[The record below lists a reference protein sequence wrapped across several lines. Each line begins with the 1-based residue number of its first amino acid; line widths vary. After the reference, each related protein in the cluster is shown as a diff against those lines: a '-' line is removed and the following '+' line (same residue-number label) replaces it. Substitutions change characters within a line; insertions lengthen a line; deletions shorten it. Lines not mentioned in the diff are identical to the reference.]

1 MSVLQLAL
9 NTLALASIY
18 ALVALGFVLVINA
31 VGAVNFAHGDLVMAG
46 GFLAV
51 LFARQLDW
59 PGIALAPL
67 IMLATGAL
75 GLALSLLAYFPLRRG
90 PPAGIYVSTI
100 AVGLL
105 LQNAVLNLFGAAP
118 QRGPALITTASG
130 GVPIQPLATIAVA
143 IVLIAGLYL
152 LLRRSQLGRALRA
165 TAQNPAMAEAIGI
178 DTNRM
183 IAFSFALAAGLAGA
197 AGLLLA
203 PLQFVTPYDGPSLIV
218 KAYIAVVIGGW
229 GRIGGTVAGALGIA
243 LFESVIATVLSQ
255 PAAEA
260 ALYALL
266 LIVLWLRPQGLF
278 GELAGER
285 A

>member
-1 MSVLQLAL
+1 MTLLHLAL
-9 NTLALASIY
+9 NTLALASAY

-31 VGAVNFAHGDLVMAG
+31 VGAVNFAQGDLVMAG
-46 GFLAV
+46 GFIAV
-51 LFARQLDW
+51 LFGKLLDW

-67 IMLATGAL
+67 VVLATGVL
-75 GLALSLLAYFPLRRG
+75 GLLTALVAYFPLRRG

-105 LQNAVLNLFGAAP
+105 LQNAALNLFGAAP
-118 QRGPALITTASG
+118 QRGPALIAIDSS
-130 GVPIQPLATIAVA
+130 QALATIVVA
-143 IVLIAGLYL
+143 GVLLIGLHL
-152 LLRRSQLGRALRA
+152 LLRRSQLGRQLRA

-178 DTNRM
+178 DTKRM
-183 IAFSFALAAGLAGA
+183 IAFSFVLAAGLAGA

-203 PLQFVTPYDGPSLIV
+203 PMQFVTPYDGPNLIV

-229 GRIGGTVAGALGIA
+229 GRIGGTVLGALAIA
-243 LFESVIATVLSQ
+243 IFEVLVATLVSQ

-260 ALYALL
+260 ALYILL

-278 GELAGER
+278 GELTGDR

>member
-1 MSVLQLAL
+1 MAQLAL
-9 NTLALASIY
+9 STLALAAGY

-46 GFLAV
+46 GFIAVSLAG
-51 LFARQLDW
+51 LLDW
-59 PGIALAPL
+59 PGIALVPL
-67 IMLATGAL
+67 VVLATGAL
-75 GLALSLLAYFPLRRG
+75 GLLLSLLAYFPLRRG

-105 LQNAVLNLFGAAP
+105 LQNAALNLFGAAP
-118 QRGPALITTASG
+118 RRGPALAPDSPP
-130 GVPIQPLATIAVA
+130 VIQMLATIAVA
-143 IVLIAGLYL
+143 AALLIGTHL
-152 LLRRSQLGRALRA
+152 LLRRSQLGRHLRA
-165 TAQNPAMAEAIGI
+165 TAQNPQMAEAIGI
-178 DTNRM
+178 DTRRM
-183 IAFSFALAAGLAGA
+183 IGLSFALAGALAGA

-203 PLQFVTPYDGPSLIV
+203 PLQFVTPYDGANLIV

-229 GRIGGTVAGALGIA
+229 GRIGGAVLGALAIA
-243 LFESVIATVLSQ
+243 VFEVAMAALVSQ

-260 ALYALL
+260 ALYGALL
-266 LIVLWLRPQGLF
+266 AVLWLRPHGLF

>member
-1 MSVLQLAL
+1 MSILQLAL
-9 NTLALASIY
+9 NTLALAGIY
-18 ALVALGFVLVINA
+18 ALVALGFALVINA

-46 GFLAV
+46 GFVAV
-51 LFARQLDW
+51 LLAGLLDW
-59 PGIALAPL
+59 PGIALMPL
-67 IMLATGAL
+67 VVLATGAL
-75 GLALSLLAYFPLRRG
+75 GLALSLLAYFPLRHG

-118 QRGPALITTASG
+118 RRGPVLIDAAASG
-130 GVPIQPLATIAVA
+130 VPVQALASIAVA
-143 IVLIAGLYL
+143 IAAIGGVYL
-152 LLRRSQLGRALRA
+152 LLRRSQLGRQLRA

-178 DTNRM
+178 DTRRM
-183 IAFSFALAAGLAGA
+183 IAFAFALAAGLAGL

-203 PLQFVTPYDGPSLIV
+203 PIQLVTPYDGPTLIV

-229 GRIGGTVAGALGIA
+229 GRIGGTVLGALAIA
-243 LFESVIATVLSQ
+243 VFEVTVATVLSQ

-260 ALYALL
+260 TLYIVLL
-266 LIVLWLRPQGLF
+266 GVLWLRPHGVF
-278 GELAGER
+278 GEMSGER

>member
-1 MSVLQLAL
+1 
-9 NTLALASIY
+9 
-18 ALVALGFVLVINA
+18 
-31 VGAVNFAHGDLVMAG
+31 VNFAQGDLVMAG
-46 GFLAV
+46 GFIAV
-51 LFARQLDW
+51 LLARLLDW

-67 IMLATGAL
+67 VVLASGAL
-75 GLALSLLAYFPLRRG
+75 GLLLSWVAYFPLRRG

-105 LQNAVLNLFGAAP
+105 LQNAALNLFGAAP
-118 QRGPALITTASG
+118 QRGPALIGTAL
-130 GVPIQPLATIAVA
+130 QPVATIVVA
-143 IVLIAGLYL
+143 AALLIGLQL
-152 LLRRSQLGRALRA
+152 LLRRSQLGRQLRA

-178 DTNRM
+178 DTRRM

-203 PLQFVTPYDGPSLIV
+203 PLQFVTPYDGANLIV

-229 GRIGGTVAGALGIA
+229 GRIGGTELGALAIA
-243 LFESVIATVLSQ
+243 IFEIAIAALISQ

-260 ALYALL
+260 ALYGLL
-266 LIVLWLRPQGLF
+266 LILLWRRPQGLF

>member
-1 MSVLQLAL
+1 MLDLAIS
-9 NTLALASIY
+9 TVALAATY

-31 VGAVNFAHGDLVMAG
+31 VGAVNFAQGDLVMAG
-46 GFLAV
+46 GVLAV
-51 LFARQLDW
+51 LFARLLDW

-67 IMLATGAL
+67 VVLAAGGL
-75 GLALSLLAYFPLRRG
+75 GLLLSFVAYFPLRRG

-105 LQNAVLNLFGAAP
+105 LQNAALNMFGAAP
-118 QRGPALITTASG
+118 LRGPALISNASQ
-130 GVPIQPLATIAVA
+130 PIATIVVA
-143 IVLIAGLYL
+143 AALLIGLQL
-152 LLRRSQLGRALRA
+152 LLRRSQLGRQLRA
-165 TAQNPAMAEAIGI
+165 TAQNPQMAEAIGI
-178 DTNRM
+178 DTKRM
-183 IAFSFALAAGLAGA
+183 IGLSFVLAAGLAGA

-203 PLQFVTPYDGPSLIV
+203 PMQFVTPYDGANLIV

-229 GRIGGTVAGALGIA
+229 GRIGGTVLGALAIA
-243 LFESVIATVLSQ
+243 IFEIAVATLISQ

-260 ALYALL
+260 SLYALL
-266 LIVLWLRPQGLF
+266 LLVLWLRPQGLF

>member
-1 MSVLQLAL
+1 MLQLTL
-9 NTLALASIY
+9 NTVALAATY

-31 VGAVNFAHGDLVMAG
+31 VGAVNFAQGDLVMAG
-46 GFLAV
+46 GFIAV
-51 LFARQLDW
+51 LLARLLDW

-67 IMLATGAL
+67 VVLACGAL
-75 GLALSLLAYFPLRRG
+75 GLLLSLVAYFPLRRG

-105 LQNAVLNLFGAAP
+105 LQNAALNMFGAAP
-118 QRGPALITTASG
+118 QRGPALIGTAL
-130 GVPIQPLATIAVA
+130 QPVATIVVA
-143 IVLIAGLYL
+143 AALLIGLHL
-152 LLRRSQLGRALRA
+152 LLRRSQLGRQLRA

-178 DTNRM
+178 DTKRM

-203 PLQFVTPYDGPSLIV
+203 PLQFVTPYDGANLIV

-229 GRIGGTVAGALGIA
+229 GRIGGTVLGALAIA
-243 LFESVIATVLSQ
+243 VFEIAVATLVSQ

-260 ALYALL
+260 ALYVLL

>member
-1 MSVLQLAL
+1 MTILQLAL
-9 NTLALASIY
+9 NTLALASAY

-31 VGAVNFAHGDLVMAG
+31 VGAVNFAQGDLVMAG
-46 GFLAV
+46 GFIAV
-51 LFARQLDW
+51 LAARVLDW

-67 IMLATGAL
+67 VVVAAGVL
-75 GLALSLLAYFPLRRG
+75 GLLLSLVAYFPLRRG

-105 LQNAVLNLFGAAP
+105 LQNAALNIFGAAP
-118 QRGPALITTASG
+118 QRGPALLPFSG
-130 GVPIQPLATIAVA
+130 TSLPIQALATIAVA
-143 IVLIAGLYL
+143 GILLVGLHL
-152 LLRRSQLGRALRA
+152 LLRRSQLGRKLRA

-178 DTNRM
+178 DTRRM
-183 IAFSFALAAGLAGA
+183 IAFSFILAAALAGS

-203 PLQFVTPYDGPSLIV
+203 PVQFVTPYDGANLIV

-229 GRIGGTVAGALGIA
+229 GRIGGTVLGALAIA
-243 LFESVIATVLSQ
+243 IFEVAIATLISQ

-260 ALYALL
+260 ALYVML

-278 GELAGER
+278 GELSGDR